1 MYTNIHAYSSL
12 GKCLSNKFERKKA
25 YVSLTLGAEDGCVF
39 LCHLAELIHFV
50 LDEGL
55 NSGWQKQKL
64 LPTIL
69 APRHFK

>member
-1 MYTNIHAYSSL
+1 M
-12 GKCLSNKFERKKA
+12 
-25 YVSLTLGAEDGCVF
+25 SLTLGAEDGCVF
-39 LCHLAELIHFV
+39 LCHLAELIQFV

-55 NSGWQKQKL
+55 NSGLQKQKL